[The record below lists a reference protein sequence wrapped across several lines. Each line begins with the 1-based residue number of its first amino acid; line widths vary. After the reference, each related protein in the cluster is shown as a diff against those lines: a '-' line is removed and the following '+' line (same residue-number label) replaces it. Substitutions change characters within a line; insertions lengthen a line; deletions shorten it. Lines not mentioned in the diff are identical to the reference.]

1 MTQDKKQP
9 IPLYHILALVSDAI
23 GLHACDHPLEHFNLI
38 TIAREAFC
46 YHRMSEEMI
55 MLQLFNPPP

>member
-1 MTQDKKQP
+1 M
-9 IPLYHILALVSDAI
+9 ISYGLVLWCILSLVSDAI
-23 GLHACDHPLEHFNLI
+23 GLHPCDHPLEHFNLI

-55 MLQLFNPPP
+55 MLNLLNPPQ